1 MPDIKNSREQYNES
15 FIQALEG
22 LNTRQR
28 QAVEHIDGPVLVLA
42 GPGTGKTHILTAR
55 IGRILLETDT
65 QPHNILCLTFTDA
78 AVRAMRERLL
88 EFIGP
93 EAHRVPI
100 YTFHSFCNSII
111 QDNLEYFGRHD
122 LEPLSELERVEIF
135 RRLID
140 ELPTDHPLKR
150 GRSDVY
156 FYEQHL
162 YELFK
167 MMKKEDWTVEY
178 VHRRI
183 DIYLEGLPSRED
195 FIYQRKT
202 GRFRKGDPKEARI
215 EEEQRRMELLRSA
228 AALYPRYVQAM
239 RQARRYDYDDM
250 ILWVLRAFEEN
261 EALLRS
267 YQERY
272 LYFLVDEYQD
282 TNGAQNEVLQKLIRF
297 WENPNVFIVGDDD
310 QSIFEF
316 QGARLRNLT
325 EFYEDYREELKL
337 ILLKEN
343 YRSSQTILD
352 TSGALI
358 RHNEK
363 RIVNSLRELGV
374 DKELQARHEIFAAS
388 PLRPELLVYPNR
400 LQEEAGI
407 VLQLERLREAGADLE
422 EVAIIYAQ
430 HRQARNIIKLLEKR
444 GIPYNTRRRVNIL
457 HLPLIENLRDFLEYL
472 DREVQRPHSGAHLL
486 FRILHFR
493 FLNIDPADVARLSAF
508 MASAAGREERREWR
522 SLLRDEVLLQRLELR
537 DPGAILRLSAL
548 LDELLHQIYELPLP
562 GLIERVINRSG
573 LLRYLLNHEE
583 RNWFIQ
589 VVKTFFDFVQQECE
603 RHPRLSLKKLLEQ
616 FRRMDDNRL
625 AIELNKEVRAESGV
639 NLVTAHSAKGL
650 EFRTVF
656 LLDCVKDYW
665 EPRNRRGSYRFKLP
679 DTLTFSGEE
688 DALEARRRLFYVA
701 MTRAKERLLLTY
713 SRTDAAG
720 KELQRS
726 IFVEEI
732 SQGMELEEQHQEVPE
747 EALLE
752 VQILYLQANTRPRL
766 PGHTQLEYEQLLEG
780 FTLSI
785 SGLNSYL
792 RCPLGFYYEHLLRVP
807 VQESEAAGYGIAV
820 HNALQRLF
828 ERMLRH
834 KQNEFPDEETF
845 LRLFEY
851 EMESRRAQ
859 FSPKEY
865 QRRLETGRRFLSAY
879 YRHHKPEWPRQVKV
893 EHTVRNAEVDGVPLT
908 GVIDRLDYLQG
919 NTVRIVDYK
928 TGAPRSSRVRP
939 PTKAHPYGGAY
950 WRQLIFYKL
959 LFENASAAAPRVDN
973 GVISYIEPD
982 KREDLVEK
990 KVYYQPEDVQLIRNL
1005 VVEAY
1010 AGIREYRFAEGCGE
1024 PGCKWCHFV
1033 RHNVSVDSFADPE
1046 LEGLDDE
1053 L

>member
-1 MPDIKNSREQYNES
+1 MPQNKHTRDQYNDA
-15 FIQALEG
+15 FVRALEA
-22 LNTRQR
+22 LNPRQR
-28 QAVEHIDGPVLVLA
+28 EAVEHIEGPVLVVA

-55 IGRILLETDT
+55 IGRILMETDT

-140 ELPTDHPLKR
+140 ELPVDHPLKR

-178 VHRRI
+178 VNRRI
-183 DIYLEGLPSRED
+183 DIYLEDLPRREG
-195 FIYQRKT
+195 FIYQRKS
-202 GRFRKGDPKEARI
+202 GRFKKGDLKEARI
-215 EEEQRRMELLRSA
+215 EEEKRRMDLLRSA
-228 AALYPRYVQAM
+228 VVLFPRYVQAM

-325 EFYEDYREELKL
+325 EFYEDYRQDLKL
-337 ILLKEN
+337 VLLKDN
-343 YRSSQTILD
+343 YRSSQIILD
-352 TSGALI
+352 TSRALI

-363 RIVNSLRELGV
+363 RIVNSLRNLGV
-374 DKELQARHEIFAAS
+374 DKVLQARHVEYAES
-388 PLRPELLVYPNR
+388 SVQPELVVYPNR
-400 LQEEAGI
+400 MQEETGI
-407 VLQLERLREAGADLE
+407 VMQLEQLRQEGVDLE
-422 EVAIIYAQ
+422 EVAVIYAQ

-457 HLPLIENLRDFLEYL
+457 HLPLIENLRDFLQYL
-472 DREVQRPHSGAHLL
+472 DLEVRHPHSGAHLL
-486 FRILHFR
+486 FRLLHFR
-493 FLNIDPADVARLSAF
+493 FLDIAPADVARLSAF
-508 MASAAGREERREWR
+508 MAASEREERREWR
-522 SLLRDEVLLQRLELR
+522 TLLRDEALLHRLELQ
-537 DPGAILRLSAL
+537 DPGAILRLSTL
-548 LDELLHQIYELPLP
+548 LDDLLHQVYELPLP
-562 GLIERVINRSG
+562 ALLERLINRSG
-573 LLRYLLNHEE
+573 LLRHILRRDE
-583 RNWFIQ
+583 RNWYIQ
-589 VVKTFFDFVQQECE
+589 VVKTFFEFVQLECE

-650 EFRTVF
+650 EFRIVF
-656 LLDCVKDYW
+656 LIDCVADYW
-665 EPRNRRGSYRFKLP
+665 EPKSRRGSYRFKLP
-679 DTLTFSGEE
+679 DTLTYSGEE

-701 MTRAKERLLLTY
+701 MTRAKEQLLLTY
-713 SRTDAAG
+713 SQVDAAG
-720 KELQRS
+720 KELQRA
-726 IFVEEI
+726 IFLDEI
-732 SQGMELEEQHQEVPE
+732 SRGMKLEEQYRTVADK
-747 EALLE
+747 ALIDA
-752 VQILYLQANTRPRL
+752 QIVYLQAAARPRL
-766 PGHTQLEYEQLLEG
+766 PDQAPLEYERLLEG

-785 SGLNSYL
+785 SGMNSYL
-792 RCPLGFYYEHLLRVP
+792 RCPLGFFYEHLLRVP

-834 KQNEFPDEETF
+834 KDKQFPDEATF

-851 EMESRRAQ
+851 EMESRRAN
-859 FSPKEY
+859 FASKEY
-865 QRRLETGRRFLSAY
+865 RRRLEMGRRFLSDY
-879 YRHHKPEWPRQVKV
+879 YRKYLPEWPQKV
-893 EHTVRNAEVDGVPLT
+893 RVELTVRQAEVQGVPLT
-908 GVIDRLDYLQG
+908 GVIDRIDFLKG
-919 NTVRIVDYK
+919 NKVRIVDYK
-928 TGAPRSSRVRP
+928 TGAPRSSRIRP
-939 PTKAHPYGGAY
+939 PTKANPYGGAY

-959 LFENASAAAPRVDN
+959 LFENGPASGANAGS

-982 KREDLVEK
+982 KTGALIEK
-990 KVYYQPEDVQLIRNL
+990 EVHYQAKDVRLIRDL
-1005 VVEAY
+1005 IVEVY
-1010 AGIREYRFAEGCGE
+1010 TGIREYRFTEGCGE
-1024 PGCKWCHFV
+1024 PNCKWCHFV
-1033 RHNVSVDSFADPE
+1033 RHNVAVDSFTDPE

-1053 L
+1053 M